1 MILELGRKASY
12 LDHPHTLEH
21 FKNEYYFPH
30 VVIRQPRGVWESAG
44 SPTIVDAARAR
55 VEKLRA
61 LPRRSVLTNAQQK
74 ELLAIEKRWT
84 KELA

>member
-1 MILELGRKASY
+1 MRRQKGIRVDDDTLATDVILELRPGAKASY

-55 VEKLRA
+55 VE
-61 LPRRSVLTNAQQK
+61 SC
-74 ELLAIEKRWT
+74 ELCPGA
-84 KELA
+84 AS